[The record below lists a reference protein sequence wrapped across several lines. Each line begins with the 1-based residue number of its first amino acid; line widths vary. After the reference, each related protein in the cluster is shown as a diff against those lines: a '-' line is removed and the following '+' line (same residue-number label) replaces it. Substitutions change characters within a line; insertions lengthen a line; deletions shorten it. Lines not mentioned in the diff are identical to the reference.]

1 MKRGTE
7 AVTRNPTEDSAEHSW
22 IRTGKPNSPL
32 IVVNIHKPTWVNRL
46 GPKGHG
52 EMTALLYRAVDA
64 GRFLGFDPDA
74 SL

>member
-1 MKRGTE
+1 MNKDRKTE
-7 AVTRNPTEDSAEHSW
+7 LT
-22 IRTGKPNSPL
+22 I